1 MPNNKKES
9 RENEAFYENLRKQN
23 LANKLTPEFIAYIAQ
38 IMRQDTNE
46 QLRDNKWKH
55 I

>member
-23 LANKLTPEFIAYIAQ
+23 LANRLTPEFIAYIAST
-38 IMRQDTNE
+38 MRKGVKE
-46 QLRDNKWKH
+46 SSKRG
-55 I
+55 IR